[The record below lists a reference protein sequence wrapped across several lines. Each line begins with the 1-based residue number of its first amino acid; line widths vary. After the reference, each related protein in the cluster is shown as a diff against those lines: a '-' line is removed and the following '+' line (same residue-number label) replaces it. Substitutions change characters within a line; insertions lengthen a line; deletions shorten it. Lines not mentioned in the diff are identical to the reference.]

1 MSVINYLKNPYPVER
16 NKWKIIISVSLF
28 VSFFILLFQPF
39 GLQYV
44 SNSYKVLILAGYG
57 AVTFIMLGFNLI
69 LIENLFRKT
78 FSDKQWN
85 IGKQI
90 AWLLWILFS
99 IGLGNYLYSILTIS
113 AIHHSFR
120 SFLVF
125 QGFTLAIGIFPVTLI
140 TIITHSVLL
149 KKNLQS
155 ALKLKENIHPEED
168 KSKDSGEQTV
178 ELTNENGR
186 DRLKVLLNSLV
197 FIESAGNYITVYWTE
212 NDKPGKKMLRN
223 TLKEVLKQLSDFPAV
238 FQCHRA
244 YLVNLKKIEDVK
256 GNAQGYQLRV
266 SGNNSLV
273 PVSRNYIP
281 AFNRAMAES
290 R

>member
-1 MSVINYLKNPYPVER
+1 MNVIDYLKSPYPIER

-28 VSFFILLFQPF
+28 VSFFILFFQPF
-39 GLQYV
+39 GLQRMA
-44 SNSYKVLILAGYG
+44 SSQKTLILAGYG
-57 AVTFIMLGFNLI
+57 AVTFIMLVFDLM
-69 LIENLFRKT
+69 LIENLFKQV
-78 FSDKQWN
+78 FSDKRWN
-85 IGKQI
+85 IAKQI

-99 IGLGNYLYSILTIS
+99 IGLGNYLYSILTIPV
-113 AIHHSFR
+113 IRHSFK

-125 QGFTLAIGIFPVTLI
+125 QGFTLAIGIFPITLI
-140 TIITHSVLL
+140 TIIVHAVLQ

-155 ALKLKENIHPEED
+155 ALKLNENIHPAENKL
-168 KSKDSGEQTV
+168 KSSGEQTV

-186 DRLKVLLNSLV
+186 GGLKVLLDSLL
-197 FIESAGNYITVYWTE
+197 FIESTGNYITVHWTE
-212 NDKPGKKMLRN
+212 NEKPEKKMLRN
-223 TLKEVLKQLSDFPAV
+223 TLKEAMKQLSDFPAV

-244 YLVNLKKIEDVK
+244 YLVNLKRIEDVK

-281 AFNRAMAES
+281 AFNREMAAS